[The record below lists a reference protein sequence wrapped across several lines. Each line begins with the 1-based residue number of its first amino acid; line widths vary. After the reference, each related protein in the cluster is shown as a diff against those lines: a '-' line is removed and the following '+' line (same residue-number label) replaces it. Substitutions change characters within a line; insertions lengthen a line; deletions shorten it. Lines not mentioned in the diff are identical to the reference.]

1 MSMDFIRKLPIPME
15 VKEKYPVSYKA
26 SQTKSKIDSE
36 ISDIFTEKRKA
47 TLAGGLFSALK
58 KASTNLRL

>member
-36 ISDIFTEKRKA
+36 ISDIFTGK
-47 TLAGGLFSALK
+47 SK
-58 KASTNLRL
+58 KLLLIIGP